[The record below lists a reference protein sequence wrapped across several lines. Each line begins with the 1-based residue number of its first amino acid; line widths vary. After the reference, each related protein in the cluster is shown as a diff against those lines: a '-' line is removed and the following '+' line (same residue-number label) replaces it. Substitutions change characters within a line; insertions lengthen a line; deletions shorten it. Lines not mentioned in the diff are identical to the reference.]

1 MSIGDAERFVAELF
15 NTIFEGLK
23 VDKQVIV
30 NGLGTFKKSVVKDKE
45 TITFTPDVEIARQ
58 INAPFE
64 NFKTVEI
71 TVDLPDEIAK
81 EDDSE
86 KAEDVT
92 EENISEESTSDA
104 NAKGTITENKAEE
117 GVSENE
123 SEGASENES
132 DDAAVSDTDEESPAV
147 EEKVDALTEKVD
159 ALAEE
164 MEKKK
169 LTRKR
174 LAIVA
179 TVAVFI
185 VLLIVGGNIYNQHRI
200 AQEEAAEKERIAALK
215 AAEIKHKQDS
225 IDNVKK
231 NIAAVDLTDEQKRLI
246 TGEGKKGVPEYPCT
260 VTLERAKEL
269 LPHAAYNIVGTQV
282 VVEVEEGQS
291 LMDIAAIYGLQRGEF
306 LIQYHNAL
314 ESVKEGQKIRIPLLE
329 HK

>member
-30 NGLGTFKKSVVKDKE
+30 NSLGTFKKSVVKDKE

-104 NAKGTITENKAEE
+104 NAKGTITENESEE

-123 SEGASENES
+123 S
-132 DDAAVSDTDEESPAV
+132 DDAVVSDTEEDSPAV